1 MSLIGVK
8 PFALDSAAVGF
19 LRRDDCLGI
28 GTEAFGLIAPGF
40 KPLGLLIAPF
50 TLPPEISFVCVARLL
65 PDAVASLPPRAVAPA
80 DENLPR
86 LSLVY
91 RRAIEPS
98 L

>member
-8 PFALDSAAVGF
+8 PFALDSSAVGL
-19 LRRDDCLGI
+19 LRRDDCLGA
-28 GTEAFGLIAPGF
+28 GTVAFGLIAPGF
-40 KPLGLLIAPF
+40 ESLD
-50 TLPPEISFVCVARLL
+50 LPTVPEGFRPAMALVCVARLL

-86 LSLVY
+86 LSL
-91 RRAIEPS
+91 